1 MIFYIGVQKV
11 SKIGTKWR
19 LSVNSDGYVYRRCF
33 DLSSEDFRFS
43 KALILETKSKSGGNQ
58 GYLNNLHLSIQR
70 RSSVLRQNHLVNV

>member
-19 LSVNSDGYVYRRCF
+19 LSVENDGYVYRLWF

-43 KALILETKSKSGGNQ
+43 KAFLFKTKQKAGRPHAVKDLLDGWANSDAN
-58 GYLNNLHLSIQR
+58 R
-70 RSSVLRQNHLVNV
+70 